1 MKELRCGCKKSR
13 VQTILC
19 DKHATQELESAARRL
34 EDNPGRYY
42 FQESLISRLSLQQE
56 KEEEG
61 ED

>member
-1 MKELRCGCKKSR
+1 M
-13 VQTILC
+13 LC

-42 FQESLISRLSLQQE
+42 FQESLINRLSLQQE